1 MQHNNLIA
9 EVTRQVSNRFTA
21 SPQVIKKCIE
31 GLIEREYLQREQV
44 RLLYCGVV
52 LEPALLFLDLLHLVF
67 WLSARTSVSL
77 LCKCPYLTIPPLL
90 AVYFQ
95 SDRRVYNYLA

>member
-44 RLLYCGVV
+44 RLLLCGVV
-52 LEPALLFLDLLHLVF
+52 P
-67 WLSARTSVSL
+67 
-77 LCKCPYLTIPPLL
+77 
-90 AVYFQ
+90 
-95 SDRRVYNYLA
+95 